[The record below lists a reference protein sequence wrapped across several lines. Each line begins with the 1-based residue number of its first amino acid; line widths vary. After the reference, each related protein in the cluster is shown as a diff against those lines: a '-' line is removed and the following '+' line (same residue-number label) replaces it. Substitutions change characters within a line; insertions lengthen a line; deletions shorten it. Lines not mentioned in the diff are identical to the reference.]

1 MVLEKIKM
9 LPTGYSEVFF
19 QQRKY
24 GITRTDFNNGQSI
37 KLYAEELG
45 GNDYVSLNYYITS
58 QEEILKP
65 CEMPEQKVKDF
76 LNNMSII

>member
-9 LPTGYSEVFF
+9 LPIGYSEVVF